1 MEKNHLVTIISS
13 IYRFNDI
20 SPFAH
25 KILRILTKPI
35 QFLLTLLLG
44 IFHRSYI
51 FTTSPVSF
59 SIRQKWLARGWIS
72 SSSLLARVSL
82 SPVNLCT
89 LVFRHRWASTG
100 SHSWNLNILSVV
112 SSVPEKYT
120 RNEKPPHET
129 RPFSISFS
137 LFFLPLFI
145 LILLFFFF
153 LLLYSYFEE
162 HFLIF
167 LLLILRGIFFH
178 FFPFSLIF

>member
-1 MEKNHLVTIISS
+1 MLECKKSFGPIISS
-13 IYRFNDI
+13 IYRFNHI
-20 SPFAH
+20 FPFAH

-44 IFHRSYI
+44 IFHHSYI

-112 SSVPEKYT
+112 SSSQKST
-120 RNEKPPHET
+120 REATTWNSAIAPFA
-129 RPFSISFS
+129 PFSISFS
-137 LFFLPLFI
+137 LFFLPLFSFLFLFSFFFYFFI
-145 LILLFFFF
+145 LI
-153 LLLYSYFEE
+153 SKN
-162 HFLIF
+162 IF
-167 LLLILRGIFFH
+167 
-178 FFPFSLIF
+178 